1 MREAVLRKCR
11 ESIDVKAAFFEAE
24 ADKILSLS
32 EAMADAFS
40 AGHRLYVMGNGGSA
54 CDALH
59 VAVEFVHPIFEKR
72 RALPVIALNTD
83 PAILTAIGNDKDFSK
98 VFTDQLQ
105 LMGQAGDMAM
115 VISTSGKS
123 PNLIQALQMAK
134 EKSMLTI
141 GLLGKDGGRIQQ
153 VADYAFVVPSFS
165 IHRIQEAHVALY
177 HIVWDMI
184 HIHLGEEDV
193 I

>member
-32 EAMADAFS
+32 QAMADAFS
-40 AGHRLYVMGNGGSA
+40 AGRRLYVMGNGGGA

-59 VAVEFVHPIFEKR
+59 IAVEFVHPIFEKR

-83 PAILTAIGNDKDFSK
+83 SAILTAIGNDKDFSK

-105 LMGQAGDMAM
+105 LMGQVGDMAL

-123 PNLIQALQMAK
+123 PNLIQALQTAK
-134 EKSMLTI
+134 EKSMMTI
-141 GLLGKDGGRIQQ
+141 GFLGKDGGRVQQ
-153 VADYAFVVPSFS
+153 LADFAFVVPSFS

-184 HIHLGEEDV
+184 HIYLGEEDV